1 MMSGKN
7 QSSQSL
13 TAYGS
18 MMQASTYGLAIP
30 TYYGCTTGALLA
42 IWAGNFRQGGS
53 VKKFKQ
59 MKKGMT
65 AYCEN
70 ITFLIGTNP
79 ILSPLQFWVNNG
91 KYPLNF
97 VTQTFTGPGPWT
109 ITDSHFYA
117 VIGVSIT
124 QPYSES
130 FNDYG
135 GGPQSVSGNFEVPLW
150 NELIAGP
157 DPTGNSAYRNWPYCY
172 RWQPSY
178 GAVVQCDASD
188 VFTGATVTVYYAQ
201 LSSATLP
208 DTPISKLRMHF
219 EAELGNGDE
228 YDGNVQGTSTP
239 LSTQQILYPW
249 YNGCGSASLDLGSS
263 GAIPSITP
271 EMLSKFA
278 IYPRGDCDFVDI
290 IEDILKSGMMQ
301 SAIGGALGY
310 GPIQTGV
317 GLYDLPGCVQQKCAT
332 SATSGPGPIPYNMPT
347 TAGNF
352 LVVVATSG
360 SGTLSILDSGGNT
373 WTPVFASGL
382 GYQVWHAQAIG
393 GASTVT
399 VTDQSAGW
407 GTTLL
412 EVAGLDTFDNAVVGT
427 TASLGITTSNASGY
441 PGYLL
446 AIPIYTTGTVP
457 DPVIP
462 AWDNLTPPNIY
473 GNSPAAHHLVQE
485 RRIANPGTYTIT
497 EPVTPAGLCLLA
509 FKCAQPPTYPKPLLD
524 ILDQASAD
532 LTRLQ
537 CRAGGLWGSLVMNSQ
552 QACSDWLKSLV
563 QAANCAPVWS
573 GFRLKLIPMS
583 EASAVGN
590 GAVYIS
596 PTAGG
601 AVANL
606 DADHGDFIGDTPV
619 TIVRMARTDLSTV
632 LQMQHINRNSDYAQ
646 IVTAVSDPASIALYG
661 VRKAD
666 PVVNNAVQDVA
677 VAMPLLRIMVRRK
690 NYVENVSYQFKLN
703 ARYGALEPMDLVTVT
718 DREQGIFQVP
728 VRLTSVEEDDQF
740 ALTCEA
746 EPFIY
751 GLSAPQTLAV
761 TNPTPYRP
769 SPDASADDVNPPVIF
784 EPVVRMY
791 GAQNQQQLWLVVS
804 SPSILY
810 GGCQVMIST
819 DGGLSYNSAG
829 DPIMGNGTTGATVG
843 AWAAAAS
850 PDTINDLAVDLT
862 ECLGVLASFQ
872 TSDEDNFVYP
882 CYVAGTSTPI
892 PYELMTYAVATMT
905 AANKYTLK
913 ATGSGNHLDRGVFGA
928 PVLNAGA
935 AHASGSRFAFLSP
948 DGTGILKMTMDP
960 LWIGKTL
967 YFKFL
972 SFNTFGG
979 GLQQLADVT
988 AYPYTPTGGSGA
1000 VNPTGLPVTN
1010 APPPVVFLDTVDN
1023 VTRWQLTVAGGAP
1036 VFTKVTTGV
1045 GVSGLIFADV
1055 TGLVIGMT
1063 VTGGAPVYTVLSS
1076 GFGPS
1081 LLNFVDTVDSSQWSL
1096 SFNGGEPVYTLV

>member
-18 MMQASTYGLAIP
+18 MLQASTYGLAIP
-30 TYYGCTTGALLA
+30 SYYGCTVGPLLA
-42 IWAGNFRQGGS
+42 IWASNFRQGGS

-59 MKKGMT
+59 MKKGIT

-70 ITFLIGTNP
+70 IDFLIGTNP
-79 ILSPLQFWVNNG
+79 ILGVLQFWVNNG

-97 VTQTFTGPGPWT
+97 LTQTFTGPGPWT
-109 ITDSHFYA
+109 ITDANFYA

-124 QPYSES
+124 QSYSES

-135 GGPQSVSGNFEVPLW
+135 GGPQTLSGNFEVPLW
-150 NELIAGP
+150 NELIGGP

-172 RWQPSY
+172 RWQHSY
-178 GAVVQCDASD
+178 GATVQCDASD
-188 VFTGATVTVYYAQ
+188 VFASATVTVYYAQ

-208 DTPISKLRMHF
+208 DTPVSKLRMHF
-219 EAELGNGDE
+219 EAELGDGDE
-228 YDGNVQGTSTP
+228 YDGNIQGTSTP
-239 LSTQQILYPW
+239 LSSQQIKYPW
-249 YNGCGSASLDLGSS
+249 YAGCGSGSLDLGSS

-271 EMLSKFA
+271 EVQSKFGL
-278 IYPRGDCDFVDI
+278 YPRGDCDFADI

-332 SATSGPGPIPYNMPT
+332 SATSGPGPILYNMPT
-347 TAGNF
+347 AAGNF
-352 LVVVATSG
+352 LVVVATGG
-360 SGTLSILDSGGNT
+360 SGTLSILDTGVNT

-382 GYQVWHAQAIG
+382 GYQVWHAKAVG

-399 VTDQSAGW
+399 VTGQSAGW

-427 TASLGITTSNASGY
+427 TASLSISTSNAAGY
-441 PGYLL
+441 PGYIL

-462 AWDNLTPPNIY
+462 GWDNLTPPNIY

-485 RRIANPGTYTIT
+485 RRITNPGTYTIKET
-497 EPVTPAGLCLLA
+497 VTPAGLCLLA
-509 FKCAQPPTYPKPLLD
+509 LKCVQPPTYPKPLLD

-537 CRAGGLWGSLVMNSQ
+537 CRAGGLWGSLAMTSQ

-583 EASAVGN
+583 EVSAVGN

-596 PTAGG
+596 PTAAGP
-601 AVANL
+601 VANL
-606 DADHGDFIGDTPV
+606 DADKGDFIGDTPV
-619 TIVRMARTDLSTV
+619 TQVRTARTDLSTV
-632 LQMQHINRNSDYAQ
+632 VQMQHVNRNSDYAQ
-646 IVTAVSDPASIALYG
+646 IVTTVSDPASIALYG
-661 VRKAD
+661 TRKAD

-690 NYVENVSYQFKLN
+690 NYIENVSYQFKLN
-703 ARYGALEPMDLVTVT
+703 ARYGALEPMDLITIT

-751 GLSAPQTLAV
+751 GISAPQTLAV
-761 TNPTPYRP
+761 TNPAPYRP
-769 SPDASADDVNPPVIF
+769 SPEATAGNVNAPVIF
-784 EPVVRMY
+784 EPVVRLY

-804 SPSILY
+804 SPSLLY

-829 DPIMGNGTTGATVG
+829 DPIAGNGTTGVTVG

-850 PDTINDLAVDLT
+850 PDTTNDLAVDLT
-862 ECLGVLASFQ
+862 ECLGTLASFQ

-882 CYVAGTSTPI
+882 SYVAGTSTPI

-913 ATGSGNHLDRGVFGA
+913 ATGTGNHLDRGVFGA
-928 PVLNAGA
+928 PVLNTGA
-935 AHASGSRFAFLSP
+935 AHPSGARFAFLSP
-948 DGTGILKMTMDP
+948 DGTGILKMQMDP

-967 YFKFL
+967 FFKFL

-979 GLQQLADVT
+979 AVQQLADVT
-988 AYPYTPTGGSGA
+988 AYPYTPTGGSGG
-1000 VNPTGLPVTN
+1000 VNPVGLPPQTFQVN
-1010 APPPVVFLDTVDN
+1010 
-1023 VTRWQLTVAGGAP
+1023 
-1036 VFTKVTTGV
+1036 GV
-1045 GVSGLIFADV
+1045 
-1055 TGLVIGMT
+1055 
-1063 VTGGAPVYTVLSS
+1063 
-1076 GFGPS
+1076 
-1081 LLNFVDTVDSSQWSL
+1081 
-1096 SFNGGEPVYTLV
+1096 